1 MRLALLYLPIKSES
15 FSVVLFKT
23 CLKVR
28 SLSSVFFPHTIKSS
42 TMTSHFSMSSNI
54 SVMAISKTTGAD
66 QTRATGN
73 LSNLNPPKGVLNVV
87 SQIYFLRSTWSGRL
101 LTLHQRLRKLSLLTY
116 LRLHLPPSLRGNVNS
131 LFTALFKSTGSRQI
145 YGHLHLTFE
154 LQQLGW
160 PPLGGLVNLGD
171 NAHLFR
177 RHSSAFFSC
186 LLSCKGSALVY

>member
-1 MRLALLYLPIKSES
+1 MDFRKRFSALLKLVKFMRLVLLYLPIKAES

-23 CLKVR
+23 CFKVR
-28 SLSSVFFPHTIKSS
+28 SLFSVFFPPTIKSS
-42 TMTSHFSMSSNI
+42 TMTSHFLMSSNI

-87 SQIYFLRSTWSGRL
+87 SQIYLLRSTWSGRL

-116 LRLHLPPSLRGNVNS
+116 LRLPLPPSLRGNVNS

-145 YGHLHLTFE
+145 RTSPFDFRTTTIGLTTTWWVG
-154 LQQLGW
+154 QPW
-160 PPLGGLVNLGD
+160 W
-171 NAHLFR
+171 
-177 RHSSAFFSC
+177 
-186 LLSCKGSALVY
+186 